1 MDEAN
6 HPFASIE
13 KVLQDE
19 KRISYHND
27 YLTSLLSA
35 IRYNSR
41 LIGKN
46 NKSTILY
53 FCILVLFIYHIIL
66 HFLNIGPY
74 WHLSWIHDCQVLV
87 QESHFFY
94 INVSLFFN
102 CREDGC
108 KVRGYFVWSLLDNWE
123 WNSGY
128 TVRFGLYYIDYKNN
142 LTRIPKASVQWFKQF
157 LQVSESKLDFTNWD
171 RFYLNM

>member
-1 MDEAN
+1 MHVVPWGLGKLLKYIKENYKNPEIFITENGMDEAN

-27 YLTSLLSA
+27 YLKSLLSA
-35 IRYNSR
+35 IR
-41 LIGKN
+41 
-46 NKSTILY
+46 
-53 FCILVLFIYHIIL
+53 
-66 HFLNIGPY
+66 
-74 WHLSWIHDCQVLV
+74 
-87 QESHFFY
+87 
-94 INVSLFFN
+94 
-102 CREDGC
+102 EDEC

-128 TVRFGLYYIDYKNN
+128 TVRFGLYYTDYKNN

-157 LQVSESKLDFTNWD
+157 LQVSESKLDFTN
-171 RFYLNM
+171 